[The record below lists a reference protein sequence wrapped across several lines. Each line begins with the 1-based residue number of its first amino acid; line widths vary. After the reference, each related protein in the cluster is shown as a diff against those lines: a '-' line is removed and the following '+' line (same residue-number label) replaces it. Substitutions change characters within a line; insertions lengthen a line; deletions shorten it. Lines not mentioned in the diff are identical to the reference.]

1 MGTGEVGLS
10 PSLGGIEGLVSS
22 HCDLFQGLL
31 GTPGASLFAVVLAL
45 FTPPGHSGSHQAH
58 CPVSPEI
65 LPYAHLPPALWSE
78 QTPPLTVFEALAE

>member
-10 PSLGGIEGLVSS
+10 PFLGGIEGLVSS

-31 GTPGASLFAVVLAL
+31 CTPGHPRGFPLCCSLSFV
-45 FTPPGHSGSHQAH
+45 HSTSHQAH